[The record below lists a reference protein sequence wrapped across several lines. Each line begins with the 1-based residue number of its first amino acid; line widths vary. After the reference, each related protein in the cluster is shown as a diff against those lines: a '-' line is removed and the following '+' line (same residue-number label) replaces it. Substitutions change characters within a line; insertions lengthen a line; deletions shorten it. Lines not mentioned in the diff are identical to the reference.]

1 MFTKKMFVMKKND
14 KQSNIKLN
22 LIENLM
28 KTNNV
33 EIQGLWKKK
42 KELFV
47 QAGLVI
53 QTVLSLICGLF

>member
-14 KQSNIKLN
+14 KQASIKLN

-33 EIQGLWKKK
+33 EIQGL
-42 KELFV
+42 
-47 QAGLVI
+47 
-53 QTVLSLICGLF
+53 

>member
-14 KQSNIKLN
+14 KQANIELN

-33 EIQGLWKKK
+33 EIQGL
-42 KELFV
+42 
-47 QAGLVI
+47 
-53 QTVLSLICGLF
+53 